1 MPRRYAARPLPCDH
15 RHTLVEKQCGFT
27 KDARRVTTDIGTVEQ
42 FFADVDALSATLQLD
57 FGITPGDRPA
67 AGYVERLAGKPAA
80 AV

>member
-1 MPRRYAARPLPCDH
+1 
-15 RHTLVEKQCGFT
+15 
-27 KDARRVTTDIGTVEQ
+27 VTTDIGTVEQ